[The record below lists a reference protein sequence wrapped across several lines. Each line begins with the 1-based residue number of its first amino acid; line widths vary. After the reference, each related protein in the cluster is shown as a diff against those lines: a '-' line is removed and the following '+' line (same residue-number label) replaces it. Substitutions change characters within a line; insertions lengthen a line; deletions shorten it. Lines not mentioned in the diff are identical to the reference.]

1 MNNDLKNHWENIYS
15 NKDENEVSWFQTI
28 PKTSHQ
34 LIKKLNLES
43 NYNIIDI
50 GSGRSRILKIL
61 IDEGFNNLSYL
72 DISKEACKKSK
83 IALGDD
89 KSKVNWNVENVL
101 NFESKIKYKLWHDRA
116 VFHFFTDKKDIEKY
130 KEVATKNISD
140 GGYLVLGTFS
150 INGPKKCS
158 GLDVSQYSEQS
169 LNEIFKSDFNLLE
182 SFYIDHQTPF
192 DTTQNFLFCFTR
204 IWNYMDTF

>member
-15 NKDENEVSWFQTI
+15 NKDENEVSWFQTV

-43 NYNIIDI
+43 NDNIIDI
-50 GSGRSRILKIL
+50 GRGRSRILKIL
-61 IDEGFNNLSYL
+61 IEDGFNNLSYL

-130 KEVATKNISD
+130 KEIAIKNISD
-140 GGYLVLGTFS
+140 GGYLALGTFS

-192 DTTQNFLFCFTR
+192 DTTQNFLFCIFKK
-204 IWNYMDTF
+204 

>member
-15 NKDENEVSWFQTI
+15 NKDENEVSWFQTV

-43 NYNIIDI
+43 NDNIIDI

-61 IDEGFNNLSYL
+61 IDEGFNNISYL

-101 NFESKIKYKLWHDRA
+101 NFKSKIKYNLWHDRA
-116 VFHFFTDKKDIEKY
+116 VFHFFTDRKDIEKY
-130 KEVATKNISD
+130 REVAIKNISD

-192 DTTQNFLFCFTR
+192 DTTQNFLFCIFKK
-204 IWNYMDTF
+204 

>member
-43 NYNIIDI
+43 NDNIIDI

-61 IDEGFNNLSYL
+61 IDEGFNNISYL

-101 NFESKIKYKLWHDRA
+101 NFKSKIKYNLWHDRA
-116 VFHFFTDKKDIEKY
+116 VFHFFTDRKDIEKY
-130 KEVATKNISD
+130 KEVAIKNISD

-192 DTTQNFLFCFTR
+192 DTTQNFLFCIFKK
-204 IWNYMDTF
+204 

>member
-15 NKDENEVSWFQTI
+15 NKDENEVSWFQTV

-43 NYNIIDI
+43 NDNIIDI

-130 KEVATKNISD
+130 KEVAIKNISD
-140 GGYLVLGTFS
+140 GGYLALGTFS

-169 LNEIFKSDFNLLE
+169 LYEIFKSDFNLLE

-192 DTTQNFLFCFTR
+192 DTTQNFLFCIFKK
-204 IWNYMDTF
+204 

>member
-15 NKDENEVSWFQTI
+15 NKDENEVSWFQTV

-43 NYNIIDI
+43 NDNIIDI

-72 DISKEACKKSK
+72 DISKEACNKSK

-89 KSKVNWNVENVL
+89 KYKVNWNVENVL
-101 NFESKIKYKLWHDRA
+101 NFKSKMKYKLWHDRA

-130 KEVATKNISD
+130 REVAIKNISA

-192 DTTQNFLFCFTR
+192 DTTQNFLFCIFKK
-204 IWNYMDTF
+204 

>member
-43 NYNIIDI
+43 NDNIIDI

-61 IDEGFNNLSYL
+61 IDEGFNNISYL

-83 IALGDD
+83 IALGED

-101 NFESKIKYKLWHDRA
+101 NFKSKMKYKLWHDRA

-130 KEVATKNISD
+130 KEVAIKNISD

-150 INGPKKCS
+150 VNGPKKCS

-192 DTTQNFLFCFTR
+192 DTTQNFLFCIFKK
-204 IWNYMDTF
+204 

>member
-15 NKDENEVSWFQTI
+15 NKAENEVSWFQTV

-34 LIKKLNLES
+34 LINKLNLES
-43 NYNIIDI
+43 NDNIIDI

-61 IDEGFNNLSYL
+61 IDEGFNNISYL
-72 DISKEACKKSK
+72 DISKEACEKSK

-89 KSKVNWNVENVL
+89 KSKVTWNVENVL
-101 NFESKIKYKLWHDRA
+101 SFKPKMKYKLWHDRA
-116 VFHFFTDKKDIEKY
+116 VFHFFTNKKDIEEY

-169 LNEIFKSDFNLLE
+169 LNEIFKSDFNLLD

-192 DTTQNFLFCFTR
+192 DTTQNFLFCIFKK
-204 IWNYMDTF
+204 

>member
-15 NKDENEVSWFQTI
+15 NKDENEVSWFQTV

-43 NYNIIDI
+43 NDNIIDI

-130 KEVATKNISD
+130 KEVAIKNISD

-169 LNEIFKSDFNLLE
+169 LYEIFKSDFNLLE

-192 DTTQNFLFCFTR
+192 DTTQNFLFCIFKK
-204 IWNYMDTF
+204 

>member
-43 NYNIIDI
+43 NDNIIDI

-130 KEVATKNISD
+130 KEVAIKNISD

-192 DTTQNFLFCFTR
+192 DTTQNFLFCIFKKCR
-204 IWNYMDTF
+204 IYF

>member
-1 MNNDLKNHWENIYS
+1 MNNDLKNHWENIYT
-15 NKDENEVSWFQTI
+15 NKDENEVSWFQTV

-34 LIKKLNLES
+34 LIKKLNLKS
-43 NYNIIDI
+43 NDNIIDI

-101 NFESKIKYKLWHDRA
+101 NFKSKIKYKLWHDRA

-130 KEVATKNISD
+130 KEVAIKNISA

-169 LNEIFKSDFNLLE
+169 LYEIFKSDFNLLE

-192 DTTQNFLFCFTR
+192 DTTQNFLFCIFKK
-204 IWNYMDTF
+204 

>member
-15 NKDENEVSWFQTI
+15 NKAENEVSWFQTV

-34 LIKKLNLES
+34 LINKLNLES
-43 NYNIIDI
+43 NDKIIDI

-61 IDEGFNNLSYL
+61 IDEGFNNISYL
-72 DISKEACKKSK
+72 DISKEACEKSK

-89 KSKVNWNVENVL
+89 KSKVTWNVENVL
-101 NFESKIKYKLWHDRA
+101 SFKPKMKYKLWHDRA
-116 VFHFFTDKKDIEKY
+116 VFHFFTNKKDIEKY

-169 LNEIFKSDFNLLE
+169 LNEIFKSDFNLLD

-192 DTTQNFLFCFTR
+192 DTTQNFLFCIFKK
-204 IWNYMDTF
+204 

>member
-43 NYNIIDI
+43 NDNIIDI

-89 KSKVNWNVENVL
+89 KYKVNWNVENVL

-130 KEVATKNISD
+130 KEVAIKNISA

-158 GLDVSQYSEQS
+158 GLDVSHYSEQS
-169 LNEIFKSDFNLLE
+169 LYEIFKSDFNLLE

-192 DTTQNFLFCFTR
+192 DTTQNFLFCIFKK
-204 IWNYMDTF
+204 

>member
-43 NYNIIDI
+43 NDNIIDI

-61 IDEGFNNLSYL
+61 IDEGFNNVSYL

-101 NFESKIKYKLWHDRA
+101 SFKSKIKYKLWHDRA

-130 KEVATKNISD
+130 REVAIKNISA

-150 INGPKKCS
+150 LNGPKKCS

-169 LNEIFKSDFNLLE
+169 LYEIFKSDFNLLE

-192 DTTQNFLFCFTR
+192 DTTQNFLFCIFKK
-204 IWNYMDTF
+204 

>member
-15 NKDENEVSWFQTI
+15 NKDENEVSWFQTV

-43 NYNIIDI
+43 NDNIIDI

-116 VFHFFTDKKDIEKY
+116 VFHFFTDRKDIEKY
-130 KEVATKNISD
+130 KEVAIKNISD
-140 GGYLVLGTFS
+140 GGYLALGTFS

-192 DTTQNFLFCFTR
+192 DTTQNFLFCIFKK
-204 IWNYMDTF
+204 

>member
-15 NKDENEVSWFQTI
+15 NKDENEVSWFQTV

-43 NYNIIDI
+43 NDNIIDI

-130 KEVATKNISD
+130 KEVAIKNISA

-169 LNEIFKSDFNLLE
+169 LYEIFKSDFNLLE

-192 DTTQNFLFCFTR
+192 DTTQNFLFCIFKK
-204 IWNYMDTF
+204 

>member
-1 MNNDLKNHWENIYS
+1 MNNDLKNHWENIYT
-15 NKDENEVSWFQTI
+15 NKDENEVSWFQTV

-34 LIKKLNLES
+34 LIKKLNLKS
-43 NYNIIDI
+43 NDNIIDI

-89 KSKVNWNVENVL
+89 KSKVNWNVENIL
-101 NFESKIKYKLWHDRA
+101 NFKSKIKYKLWHDRA

-130 KEVATKNISD
+130 KEVAIKNISA

-169 LNEIFKSDFNLLE
+169 LYEIFKSDFNLLE

-192 DTTQNFLFCFTR
+192 DTTQNFLFCIFKK
-204 IWNYMDTF
+204 

>member
-15 NKDENEVSWFQTI
+15 NKAENEVSWFQTV

-34 LIKKLNLES
+34 LINKLNLES
-43 NYNIIDI
+43 NDNIIDI

-61 IDEGFNNLSYL
+61 IDEGFNNISYL

-89 KSKVNWNVENVL
+89 KSKVTWNVENVL
-101 NFESKIKYKLWHDRA
+101 SFKPKMKYKLWHDRA
-116 VFHFFTDKKDIEKY
+116 VFHFFTNKKDIEKY

-169 LNEIFKSDFNLLE
+169 LNEIFKSDFDLLD

-192 DTTQNFLFCFTR
+192 DTTQNFLFCIFKK
-204 IWNYMDTF
+204 

>member
-15 NKDENEVSWFQTI
+15 NKDENEVSWFQTV

-43 NYNIIDI
+43 NDNIIDI

-61 IDEGFNNLSYL
+61 IDEGFNNISYL

-130 KEVATKNISD
+130 KEVAIKNISD

-192 DTTQNFLFCFTR
+192 DTTQNFLFCIFKK
-204 IWNYMDTF
+204 

>member
-15 NKDENEVSWFQTI
+15 NKHENEVSWFQTI

-43 NYNIIDI
+43 NDNIIDI

-130 KEVATKNISD
+130 KEVAIKNISD
-140 GGYLVLGTFS
+140 GGYLALGTFS

-192 DTTQNFLFCFTR
+192 DTTQNFLFCIFKK
-204 IWNYMDTF
+204 

>member
-43 NYNIIDI
+43 NDNIIDI

-130 KEVATKNISD
+130 KEVANKNISD

-192 DTTQNFLFCFTR
+192 DTTQNFLFCIFKK
-204 IWNYMDTF
+204 

>member
-15 NKDENEVSWFQTI
+15 NKDENEVSWFQI
-28 PKTSHQ
+28 VPKTSHQ

-43 NYNIIDI
+43 NDNIIDI

-130 KEVATKNISD
+130 KEVAIKNISD

-192 DTTQNFLFCFTR
+192 DTTQNFLFCIFKK
-204 IWNYMDTF
+204 

>member
-43 NYNIIDI
+43 NDNIIDI

-61 IDEGFNNLSYL
+61 IDEGFNNISYL

-83 IALGDD
+83 IALGED

-101 NFESKIKYKLWHDRA
+101 NFKSKMKYKLWHDRA
-116 VFHFFTDKKDIEKY
+116 VFHFFTDKKDIKKY
-130 KEVATKNISD
+130 KEVAIKNISD

-150 INGPKKCS
+150 VNGPKKCS

-169 LNEIFKSDFNLLE
+169 LNEIFKTDFNLLE
-182 SFYIDHQTPF
+182 SFYIDHKTPF
-192 DTTQNFLFCFTR
+192 DTTQNFLFCIFKK
-204 IWNYMDTF
+204 

>member
-43 NYNIIDI
+43 NDNIIDI

-83 IALGDD
+83 IALGDH

-130 KEVATKNISD
+130 KEVAIKNISD
-140 GGYLVLGTFS
+140 GGYLALGTFS

-192 DTTQNFLFCFTR
+192 DTTQNFLFCIFKK
-204 IWNYMDTF
+204 

>member
-15 NKDENEVSWFQTI
+15 NKDENEVSWFQTV

-43 NYNIIDI
+43 NDNIIDI

-61 IDEGFNNLSYL
+61 IDEGFNNISYL

-130 KEVATKNISD
+130 KEVAIKNISD

-169 LNEIFKSDFNLLE
+169 LNKIFKSDFNLLE

-192 DTTQNFLFCFTR
+192 DTTQNFLFCIFKK
-204 IWNYMDTF
+204 

>member
-43 NYNIIDI
+43 NDNIIDI

-61 IDEGFNNLSYL
+61 IEDGFNNLSYL

-130 KEVATKNISD
+130 KEVAIKNISD

-169 LNEIFKSDFNLLE
+169 LYEIFKSDFNLLE

-192 DTTQNFLFCFTR
+192 DTTQNFLFCIFKK
-204 IWNYMDTF
+204 

>member
-15 NKDENEVSWFQTI
+15 NKDENEVSWFQTV

-43 NYNIIDI
+43 NDNIIDI

-72 DISKEACKKSK
+72 DISKEACNKSK

-89 KSKVNWNVENVL
+89 KYKVNWNVENVL
-101 NFESKIKYKLWHDRA
+101 NFKSKMKYKLWHDRA

-130 KEVATKNISD
+130 REVAIKNISA

-150 INGPKKCS
+150 LNGPKKCS

-192 DTTQNFLFCFTR
+192 DTTQNFLFCIFKK
-204 IWNYMDTF
+204 

>member
-43 NYNIIDI
+43 NDNIIDI

-72 DISKEACKKSK
+72 DISKEACNKSK

-89 KSKVNWNVENVL
+89 KYKVNWNVENVL
-101 NFESKIKYKLWHDRA
+101 NFKSKMKYKLWHDRA

-130 KEVATKNISD
+130 REVAIKNISA

-192 DTTQNFLFCFTR
+192 DTTQNFLFCIFKK
-204 IWNYMDTF
+204 

>member
-15 NKDENEVSWFQTI
+15 NKAENEVSWFQTV

-34 LIKKLNLES
+34 LINKLNLES
-43 NYNIIDI
+43 NDNIIDI

-61 IDEGFNNLSYL
+61 IDEGFNNIYYL
-72 DISKEACKKSK
+72 DMSKEACEKSK

-89 KSKVNWNVENVL
+89 KSKVTWNVENVL
-101 NFESKIKYKLWHDRA
+101 SFKPKMKYKLWHDRA
-116 VFHFFTDKKDIEKY
+116 VFHFFTNKKDIEKY

-169 LNEIFKSDFNLLE
+169 LNEIFKSDFNLLD

-192 DTTQNFLFCFTR
+192 DTTQNFLFCIFKK
-204 IWNYMDTF
+204 

>member
-15 NKDENEVSWFQTI
+15 NKDENEVSWFQTV

-43 NYNIIDI
+43 NDNIIDI
-50 GSGRSRILKIL
+50 GSGKSRILKIL

-101 NFESKIKYKLWHDRA
+101 NFKSKIKYNLWHDRA
-116 VFHFFTDKKDIEKY
+116 VFHFFTDRKDIEKY
-130 KEVATKNISD
+130 KEVAIKNISD

-158 GLDVSQYSEQS
+158 GLDVSQYSEQ
-169 LNEIFKSDFNLLE
+169 
-182 SFYIDHQTPF
+182 
-192 DTTQNFLFCFTR
+192 
-204 IWNYMDTF
+204 

>member
-15 NKDENEVSWFQTI
+15 NKDENEVSWFQTV

-43 NYNIIDI
+43 NDNIIDI

-61 IDEGFNNLSYL
+61 IDEGFNNISYL

-101 NFESKIKYKLWHDRA
+101 NFKSKIKYNLWHDRA

-130 KEVATKNISD
+130 KEVAIKNISA

-192 DTTQNFLFCFTR
+192 DTTQNFLFCIFKK
-204 IWNYMDTF
+204 

>member
-15 NKDENEVSWFQTI
+15 NKHENEVSWFQTI

-43 NYNIIDI
+43 NDNIIDI

-130 KEVATKNISD
+130 KEVAIKNISA

-192 DTTQNFLFCFTR
+192 DTTQNFLFCIFKK
-204 IWNYMDTF
+204 

>member
-43 NYNIIDI
+43 NDNIIDI

-61 IDEGFNNLSYL
+61 IEDGFNNLSYL

-130 KEVATKNISD
+130 KEVAIKNISD
-140 GGYLVLGTFS
+140 GGYLALGTFS

-169 LNEIFKSDFNLLE
+169 LYEIFKSDFNLLE

-192 DTTQNFLFCFTR
+192 DTTQNFLFCIFKK
-204 IWNYMDTF
+204 

>member
-43 NYNIIDI
+43 NDNIIDI

-61 IDEGFNNLSYL
+61 IDEGFNNISYL

-83 IALGDD
+83 IALGED

-101 NFESKIKYKLWHDRA
+101 NFKSKIKYKLWHDRA
-116 VFHFFTDKKDIEKY
+116 VFHFFTDKKDIKKY
-130 KEVATKNISD
+130 KEVAIKNISD

-150 INGPKKCS
+150 VNGPKKCS

-192 DTTQNFLFCFTR
+192 DTTQNFLFCIFKK
-204 IWNYMDTF
+204 

>member
-15 NKDENEVSWFQTI
+15 NKAENEVSWFQTV

-34 LIKKLNLES
+34 LINKLNLES
-43 NYNIIDI
+43 NDNIIDI

-61 IDEGFNNLSYL
+61 IDEGFNNISYL
-72 DISKEACKKSK
+72 DISKEACEKSK

-89 KSKVNWNVENVL
+89 KSKVTWNVENVL
-101 NFESKIKYKLWHDRA
+101 SFKPKMKYKLWHDRA
-116 VFHFFTDKKDIEKY
+116 VFHFFTNKKDIEKY

-192 DTTQNFLFCFTR
+192 DTTQNFLFCIFKK
-204 IWNYMDTF
+204 

>member
-43 NYNIIDI
+43 NDNIIDI

-61 IDEGFNNLSYL
+61 IDEGFNNISYL

-101 NFESKIKYKLWHDRA
+101 NFKSKIKYNLWHDRA
-116 VFHFFTDKKDIEKY
+116 VFHFFTNKKDIEKY
-130 KEVATKNISD
+130 KEVAIKNVSD

-192 DTTQNFLFCFTR
+192 DTTQNFLFCIFKK
-204 IWNYMDTF
+204 

>member
-15 NKDENEVSWFQTI
+15 NKDENEVSWFQTV

-43 NYNIIDI
+43 NDNIIDI

-101 NFESKIKYKLWHDRA
+101 NFKSKIKYNLWHDRA

-130 KEVATKNISD
+130 KEVAIKNISD
-140 GGYLVLGTFS
+140 GGYLALGTFS

-192 DTTQNFLFCFTR
+192 DTTQNFLFCIFKK
-204 IWNYMDTF
+204 

>member
-15 NKDENEVSWFQTI
+15 NKDENEVSWFQTV

-43 NYNIIDI
+43 NDNIIDI

-130 KEVATKNISD
+130 KEVAIKNISD

-169 LNEIFKSDFNLLE
+169 LNQIFKSDFNLLE

-192 DTTQNFLFCFTR
+192 DTTQNFLFCIFEK
-204 IWNYMDTF
+204 

>member
-15 NKDENEVSWFQTI
+15 NKDENEVSWFQTV

-34 LIKKLNLES
+34 LIKKLNLKS
-43 NYNIIDI
+43 NDNIIDI

-101 NFESKIKYKLWHDRA
+101 NFKSKIKYKLWHDRA

-130 KEVATKNISD
+130 KEVSIKNISA

-169 LNEIFKSDFNLLE
+169 LYEIFKSDFNLLE
-182 SFYIDHQTPF
+182 SFYIDHLTPF
-192 DTTQNFLFCFTR
+192 DTTQNFLFCIFKK
-204 IWNYMDTF
+204 

>member
-15 NKDENEVSWFQTI
+15 NKAENEVSWFQTV

-34 LIKKLNLES
+34 LINKLNLES
-43 NYNIIDI
+43 NDNIIDI

-61 IDEGFNNLSYL
+61 IDEGFNNISYL
-72 DISKEACKKSK
+72 DISKEACEKSK

-89 KSKVNWNVENVL
+89 KSKVTWNVENVL
-101 NFESKIKYKLWHDRA
+101 SFKPKMKYKLWHDRA
-116 VFHFFTDKKDIEKY
+116 VFHFFTNKKDIEKY

-169 LNEIFKSDFNLLE
+169 LNEIFKSDFDLLD

-192 DTTQNFLFCFTR
+192 DTTQNFLFCIFKK
-204 IWNYMDTF
+204 